1 MNPSPARP
9 APPAH
14 EAASGRQGGTK
25 PGPPAVT
32 KGLCLSLAWIAIA
45 LLVGCRG
52 VTPHEIPRCHPISV
66 AGESLATIAL
76 VTYAQSVDP
85 KAVSDGTVCPQTD
98 RLLFA
103 RFFSAPEEILAEE
116 MQGAGY
122 PVTEV
127 PSSDVSDLAAAYPVR
142 IVVSFVGESRCE
154 TRVPLFG
161 SRKAE
166 DCTVRVRVTLTGG
179 EGEAGERAFERM
191 GESSVLEPVD
201 TPPGDGPSRAW
212 REAVR
217 DAVRQILADPRAAA
231 LLRGRGAGRRP
242 PAGHAPAAGL

>member
-1 MNPSPARP
+1 MAIAFLVSC
-9 APPAH
+9 
-14 EAASGRQGGTK
+14 QGVK
-25 PGPPAVT
+25 PG
-32 KGLCLSLAWIAIA
+32 
-45 LLVGCRG
+45 
-52 VTPHEIPRCHPISV
+52 EIPRRHPIRV

-85 KAVSDGTVCPQTD
+85 KAVSDGTLCPQTD

-116 MQGAGY
+116 LQGAGY

-127 PSSDVSDLAAAYPVR
+127 PSSDVSDLATAYPVR

-161 SRKAE
+161 SRQAE
-166 DCTVRVRVTLTGG
+166 DCTVRVRVMLRGG
-179 EGEAGERAFERM
+179 GREAAESAFERM
-191 GESSVLEPVD
+191 GESSVLESVD
-201 TPPGDGPSRAW
+201 ATRGDGPSRAW

-217 DAVRQILADPRAAA
+217 DAVQQILEDPRAAA

-242 PAGHAPAAGL
+242 PAARGPAAEL